1 MRLEG
6 KPRRA
11 RLSPNPK
18 VQAKQDG
25 VTLGQTMTAI
35 WHLDR
40 PGENEPEQQTLL
52 IHRWRDQESW
62 LLCLQ
67 GIRFCIVKAFFT
79 ARYMASVSGH
89 VIWSERNVVFRS
101 GSIELDQGWL
111 CHGIA
116 CRNGCAGTP
125 AIRQIW
131 QLPYRETLQA
141 FQGMRRSEEASVGVD
156 QIVRIQEL

>member
-1 MRLEG
+1 M
-6 KPRRA
+6 
-11 RLSPNPK
+11 
-18 VQAKQDG
+18 
-25 VTLGQTMTAI
+25 LGQTMTVI
-35 WHLDR
+35 RHLDR

-111 CHGIA
+111 CHDIA
-116 CRNGCAGTP
+116 CSNGCAGTP

-131 QLPYRETLQA
+131 QLPYYKHFRKWGGSGRQVWESIRLSGFKSYRIHA
-141 FQGMRRSEEASVGVD
+141 HA
-156 QIVRIQEL
+156 VRLFWFFVFEPISK